1 MPILEHKENSVQ
13 CSLDMDWVNKEAEL
27 VLMKDL
33 NKIRSTY
40 NEDLQEYV
48 FPCVDIIKHIKKP
61 KNPTKEWD
69 NFKRRHLEE
78 HPDILNLMISEKFEN
93 KRGQMRKMD
102 SLTLDGALQL
112 IMVLTGKE
120 AGKYRVKFAQIIHQR
135 MEEEI
140 DPTLAIDRGVK
151 QTLNKKIMTPQQL
164 EKYTKNKIERETV
177 NNELKEFGASTED
190 YIKVHKSINES
201 AFEMTPSE
209 HKKFKHLKPYES
221 LPKNY
226 TGEESTMNTMGLEMV
241 KSMLKDND
249 EGKSIDEVTDEVC
262 KGLDKACRIIEDTIG
277 HKLASSDNLKTLKD
291 KRENKMLL

>member
-1 MPILEHKENSVQ
+1 MENKGDLNNKQIQ
-13 CSLDMDWVNKEAEL
+13 CSLDMDWTNKDVEL

-40 NEDLQEYV
+40 NEDLKEYV

-61 KNPTKEWD
+61 KNPTQAWYK
-69 NFKRRHLEE
+69 FKRRQLEKYS
-78 HPDILNLMISEKFEN
+78 DIGKMVISEKFEA
-93 KRGQMRKMD
+93 KDGKYYKMD
-102 SLTLDGALQL
+102 SLTLDGSLQL

-120 AGKYRVKFAQIIHQR
+120 AGKYRAKFAQIIHQR

-140 DPTLAIDRGVK
+140 NPLLTLDRGIE
-151 QTLNKKIMTPQQL
+151 QTLERKIMTPKQV
-164 EKYTKNKIERETV
+164 EDYTKNKTERVKV
-177 NNELKEFGASTED
+177 NNELKEYGASTED
-190 YIKVHKSINES
+190 YIQVHKAINES

-226 TGEESTMNTMGLEMV
+226 VGYESTASTMGLEMMRD
-241 KSMLKDND
+241 MLEKRED
-249 EGKSIDEVTDEVC
+249 KSIEEVTDEVC
-262 KGLDKACRIIEDTIG
+262 KGLDKACRIIEGTIG

-291 KRENKMLL
+291 KRENKVLI